1 MDNFPKV
8 SVITF
13 AYVSESNGRYPL
25 LRECIE
31 SIRDQR
37 YPNYEHIIIDDGSD
51 KELAHLAEEYPNVKY
66 FKKPGTGI
74 IASTYTF
81 NLGHELATGKYC
93 IYLPSDDLHVE
104 YAIIKLVEALEKD
117 PDASMAIGKA
127 IYEYIDGR
135 ITIWSPDKDKIENR
149 LYEGNYVNGCAVMWK
164 RSDSLYDCL
173 PPNYTGFCCDYDL
186 WATIAKLGKIVYPDS
201 DVVKYRHVS
210 DSTRNKTRSSF
221 IVSPRKE
228 DKGFYQYSKES
239 RIEFVKLRCHQ
250 SLNRLTSKN
259 QSETRL
265 ENVKRVSLTADFPLA
280 MAKHLKKRNWEVL
293 DNYFEKHNS
302 SYLELKKE
310 LKNYKGNILFEDINI
325 STCCLIRQ
333 LPENESI
340 YISSEFSRDGW
351 IVDYLPLPNVQGVVE
366 ENGQVNQQLSSF
378 IGL

>member
-1 MDNFPKV
+1 MDSLPKV

-13 AYVSESNGRYPL
+13 AYVSENNGRYPL

-31 SIRDQR
+31 SIRDQQ
-37 YPNYEHIIIDDGSD
+37 YPNYEHIIVDDGSD
-51 KELAHLAEEYPNVKY
+51 KDLSHLVEEYPNVKY
-66 FKKPGTGI
+66 YKKPGTGI

-104 YAIIKLVEALEKD
+104 GAIINLVEALEKE
-117 PDASMAIGKA
+117 PHASMAIGKA

-135 ITIWSPDKDKIENR
+135 TTTWSPDKDKIENH
-149 LYEGNYVNGCAVMWK
+149 LHEGNYVNGCAVMWK

-201 DVVKYRHVS
+201 DVVKYRHVT

-250 SLNRLTSKN
+250 GIERLSRSKN
-259 QSETRL
+259 KEAPDSAT
-265 ENVKRVSLTADFPLA
+265 KRVSLNVEFPMNL
-280 MAKHLKKRNWEVL
+280 AKHLKKRNWDVL
-293 DNYFEKHNS
+293 DNYFEKNS
-302 SYLELKKE
+302 DIYSKLKIE
-310 LKNYKGNILFEDINI
+310 LKNHNDKVIFENLNI
-325 STCCLIRQ
+325 SSCCLIRQ
-333 LPENESI
+333 LHNNEKI
-340 YISSEFSRDGW
+340 YISSDFSKDGW

-366 ENGQVNQQLSSF
+366 DNDKVNYKLSSY

>member
-1 MDNFPKV
+1 MDKFPKV

-13 AYVSESNGRYPL
+13 AYVSESNGRYEL
-25 LRECIE
+25 LKECIE
-31 SIRDQR
+31 SIRDQQ

-51 KELAHLAEEYPNVKY
+51 MDLAHLVDEYPNVKY
-66 FKKPGTGI
+66 YKKPGTGI

-81 NLGHELATGKYC
+81 NLGHELASGKYC

-104 YAIIKLVEALEKD
+104 GAIANLVNALEKEAE
-117 PDASMAIGKA
+117 ASMAIGKA

-135 ITIWSPDKDKIENR
+135 VTTWSPDKDKIENH
-149 LYEGNYVNGCAVMWK
+149 LHEGNYVNGCAVMWK
-164 RSDSLYDCL
+164 RSEALYECL

-239 RIEFVKLRCHQ
+239 RIEFVKLRCLQ
-250 SLNRLTSKN
+250 SIVRINNKIHRKDKVEGAKYVTFSAAVPHGLT
-259 QSETRL
+259 
-265 ENVKRVSLTADFPLA
+265 
-280 MAKHLKKRNWEVL
+280 KHLKRRNWDAL
-293 DNYFEKHNS
+293 NSYFEKNNK
-302 SYLELKKE
+302 SYSALKKE
-310 LKNYKGNILFEDINI
+310 LMNFEGSIIFEEANLA
-325 STCCLIRQ
+325 TCCLIRQ
-333 LPENESI
+333 LPNCVDV
-340 YISSEFSRDGW
+340 YISEGFSKDSW
-351 IVDYLPLPNVQGVVE
+351 IIDYLPLPNIRGVVDTD
-366 ENGQVNQQLSSF
+366 GQVNRQLSSF

>member
-1 MDNFPKV
+1 MDSFPKV

-31 SIRDQR
+31 SIRDQQ

-51 KELAHLAEEYPNVKY
+51 KDLAHLADEYPNVRY

-74 IASTYTF
+74 ISSTYTF

-104 YAIIKLVEALEKD
+104 GAIMNLVEALEKE

-135 ITIWSPDKDKIENR
+135 VTTWSPDKEKIENR
-149 LYEGNYVNGCAVMWK
+149 LHEGNYINGCAVMWK

-228 DKGFYQYSKES
+228 DKGFFQYSKES

-250 SLNRLTSKN
+250 SIDRLSNRKQRCNKLGDA
-259 QSETRL
+259 RH
-265 ENVKRVSLTADFPLA
+265 VSLSGVFPLT
-280 MAKHLKKRNWEVL
+280 MAKYLKKRNWQVL
-293 DNYFEKHNS
+293 DSYFDENNEKYS
-302 SYLELKKE
+302 ALKKE
-310 LKNYKGNILFEDINI
+310 LKDYDGVILFDDINI
-325 STCCLIRQ
+325 LTCCLIRQ
-333 LPENESI
+333 LPGNDNI
-340 YISSEFSRDGW
+340 YISSKFSKDGW
-351 IVDYLPLPNVQGVVE
+351 IVDYLPLPNIQGIVE
-366 ENGQVNQQLSSF
+366 ECGQLNQQLASF
-378 IGL
+378 LGL

>member
-1 MDNFPKV
+1 MDKYPKV
-8 SVITF
+8 SIITF
-13 AYVSESNGRYPL
+13 AYVSETNGRYPL

-31 SIRDQR
+31 SIKDQN

-51 KELAHLAEEYPNVKY
+51 KDLSHLVDEYPNIKY

-81 NLGHELATGKYC
+81 NLGHQLATGKYC

-104 YAIIKLVEALEKD
+104 DAIINLVEELEKN

-135 ITIWSPDKDKIENR
+135 VTTWAPDKDKIEKQ
-149 LYEGNYVNGCAVMWK
+149 LHEGNYVNGCAVMW
-164 RSDSLYDCL
+164 RPSAELYDCL

-186 WATIAKLGKIVYPDS
+186 WATLAKLGKIVYPDS

-239 RIEFVKLRCHQ
+239 RIEFVKIRCHQ
-250 SLNRLTSKN
+250 NVARLSLKN
-259 QSETRL
+259 
-265 ENVKRVSLTADFPLA
+265 NNINKVDDIKRVSLKSNFPMSLTKA
-280 MAKHLKKRNWEVL
+280 LKKRNWDVL
-293 DNYFEKHNS
+293 DNYFEKNS
-302 SYLELKKE
+302 KDYSDLKTELAE
-310 LKNYKGNILFEDINI
+310 YQGVVLFQEVNLP
-325 STCCLIRQ
+325 TCCLIRQ
-333 LPENESI
+333 LSDNENI
-340 YISSEFSRDGW
+340 YISNEFSKDGW
-351 IVDYLPLPNVQGVVE
+351 IVDYLPLPNIRGVFGVGE
-366 ENGQVNQQLSSF
+366 KIDQQLSSF